1 MVCGLKRAPGRCSDS
16 VFETPC
22 GPPLKVP
29 GQTASGV
36 RDWLRCGMGDVLRP
50 SPAPTPSPQRTERG
64 QRARTVSRPTPP
76 AGLGQGARPAL
87 APRAVFRRGRVP
99 WRARA
104 PATGLTTGRAH
115 AETYGHKAC
124 EACGARARC
133 GSGGTGVPAAER
145 GARGKTVA
153 VRRRQVKGGSRLVAQ
168 DREGALVCILS
179 ERLQSLAAEAGAGA
193 DWLPWTCTRL
203 RMRAPCCPARGL
215 ATSVG
220 TGPSAKLFGTRDDG
234 YACRPF
240 HAPEARGDR

>member
-1 MVCGLKRAPGRCSDS
+1 MGCGAACAAC
-16 VFETPC
+16 C
-22 GPPLKVP
+22 GP
-29 GQTASGV
+29 V
-36 RDWLRCGMGDVLRP
+36 RLRRHVSAGH
-50 SPAPTPSPQRTERG
+50 
-64 QRARTVSRPTPP
+64 RARPARAHRFTPHPNP
-76 AGLGQGARPAL
+76 AGSAKARTPAL
-87 APRAVFRRGRVP
+87 APRAAFRRGRVP

-104 PATGLTTGRAH
+104 PATGPATGRAH

-179 ERLQSLAAEAGAGA
+179 GRRPRLAAGAGAGA